1 MNAVLLTGA
10 GFSHN
15 WGGRLA
21 REINT
26 AVAMRLQHDAPLA
39 DLLHR
44 NPNFEEAL
52 TELQNEV
59 ATSARPGTAERLQK
73 LETAIVDAF
82 AVMNRNLGAASFNFS
97 NDLKY
102 SLPEFFVF
110 FDAIFTLNQDLLL
123 EKHYLYPLQIIALA
137 GTRRWLRGCL
147 PGIDEIPNPAQSGLY
162 DPLRARRCITACPW
176 FSRPRPA
183 DMARRRTGERSPSE
197 GAAGSLPIRRNGLLA
212 GQSARRQRQE
222 QRSGFGRTDSFAVIR

>member
-26 AVAMRLQHDAPLA
+26 TVAMRLQNDAHLA

-59 ATSARPGTAERLQK
+59 STSARPGIAERLQK
-73 LETAIVDAF
+73 LEAAIVDAF
-82 AVMNRNLGAASFNFS
+82 VVMNRNLAAASFNFC

-102 SLPEFFVF
+102 SLSEFLVC
-110 FDAIFTLNQDLLL
+110 
-123 EKHYLYPLQIIALA
+123 H
-137 GTRRWLRGCL
+137 RG
-147 PGIDEIPNPAQSGLY
+147 GRQ
-162 DPLRARRCITACPW
+162 
-176 FSRPRPA
+176 
-183 DMARRRTGERSPSE
+183 
-197 GAAGSLPIRRNGLLA
+197 AAGA
-212 GQSARRQRQE
+212 
-222 QRSGFGRTDSFAVIR
+222 FALCNNLG

>member
-1 MNAVLLTGA
+1 MGVIVMNAVLLTGA

-26 AVAMRLQHDAPLA
+26 AVAMRVEHDNHLA

-59 ATSARPGTAERLQK
+59 ATSARPGIAERLQR

-82 AVMNRNLGAASFNFS
+82 AVMNRNLGAATFNFCAK
-97 NDLKY
+97 LEY
-102 SLPEFFVF
+102 TLPEFLVL

-123 EKHYLYPLQIIALA
+123 EKHYLYPPEIIS
-137 GTRRWLRGCL
+137 RRYPEMAHGL
-147 PGIDEIPNPAQSGLY
+147 PASH
-162 DPLRARRCITACPW
+162 
-176 FSRPRPA
+176 
-183 DMARRRTGERSPSE
+183 
-197 GAAGSLPIRRNGLLA
+197 RRNT
-212 GQSARRQRQE
+212 
-222 QRSGFGRTDSFAVIR
+222 RSCANRII

>member
-26 AVAMRLQHDAPLA
+26 AVAMRLQNDEHLS

-59 ATSARPGTAERLQK
+59 APSARPATADRLKK

-82 AVMNRNLGAASFNFS
+82 AVMNRNLGAASFNFC

-102 SLPEFFVF
+102 SLPEFLVQ

-123 EKHYLYPLQIIALA
+123 EKHYLYPPQIIALA
-137 GTRRWLRGCL
+137 GARRWLRGYL
-147 PGIDEIPNPAQSGLY
+147 PAADESPNPAQSGLY
-162 DPLRARRCITACPW
+162 DPL
-176 FSRPRPA
+176 
-183 DMARRRTGERSPSE
+183 
-197 GAAGSLPIRRNGLLA
+197 LA
-212 GQSARRQRQE
+212 Q
-222 QRSGFGRTDSFAVIR
+222 